1 MEKVAFIFIGLILF
15 STCKFFLNH
24 ILAQSCE
31 TASDCVHLKC
41 VTKIKCEDNH
51 CKCVN
56 PKHIDLPL
64 DTNCGVAAC
73 IDFCKAKG
81 EQAYACILNQ
91 CYCRKPPIY

>member
-15 STCKFFLNH
+15 STCTL

-31 TASDCVHLKC
+31 TVSDCVHLKC
-41 VTKIKCEDNH
+41 VTNIKCENNH

-56 PKHIDLPL
+56 PKHIALPL